1 MLYLV
6 SYDLNK
12 PGQEY
17 KELYKEL
24 KNSNNWWH
32 YLDSTWLIVTEESIN
47 ELNDRIKNKIDKNDS
62 LLIFD
67 ITNMDYSGWLSEEA
81 WQWIRNNIDG
91 EVT

>member
-6 SYDLNK
+6 TYDLNR

-17 KELYKEL
+17 EELYEEL
-24 KNSNNWWH
+24 KTSSAWWH
-32 YLDSTWLIVTEESIN
+32 YLDSTWLIVTQESIS
-47 ELNDRIKNKIDKNDS
+47 ELNNRIKDKIIDENDR

-67 ITNMDYSGWLSEEA
+67 ITNMDYDGWLSEKA

-91 EVT
+91 